1 MSFSTFLTSS
11 LISLVLLFII
21 VKCWK
26 IILIIGYSLYII
38 GHLAFW
44 YLMTTIIWHAIII
57 NNING
62 WFWTWLYLFLLL
74 IGIIVAYVL
83 IAFEII
89 DIAFDWIRNIIRT
102 LR

>member
-1 MSFSTFLTSS
+1 
-11 LISLVLLFII
+11 
-21 VKCWK
+21 
-26 IILIIGYSLYII
+26 
-38 GHLAFW
+38 
-44 YLMTTIIWHAIII
+44 MTTIIGHATII

-62 WFWTWLYLFLLL
+62 WGWTWLYLFLLF

-89 DIAFDWIRNIIRT
+89 DLAFDWIRNILRT